1 MKKGY
6 ISWQKRNKGINMAH
20 VVRCITDDG
29 CVFVLAADT
38 TDISETSRQIH
49 NTSKVCTAALG
60 RALTGASFMGI
71 LLKGQDS
78 SVTLRFNGGGPAGSV
93 IAVADSDGNVRGYVM
108 NPDVNLPLNEKGK
121 LDVGGAVGT
130 DGFLTV
136 IKDIGMKEPFVG
148 QIPLV
153 SGEIAEDLTSYY
165 AISEQVPSVCA
176 LGVLVNPDLTVAVS
190 GGFLIQ
196 LLPTAD
202 DTIIEKVERG
212 LQGLPSVT
220 TMLAEGLTPEEICK
234 NVLPE
239 FNVEVLDTAECE
251 YKCNCSRERVEQALI
266 SVGREE
272 LLDMANDAAT
282 EVKCHFCPEVYKFTS
297 EDIRKLAENI

>member
-1 MKKGY
+1 
-6 ISWQKRNKGINMAH
+6 MAH
-20 VVRCITDDG
+20 IVRCITDDG

-190 GGFLIQ
+190 GGFLNQ

-234 NVLPE
+234 KVLPE

-251 YKCNCSRERVEQALI
+251 YRCNCSRERVEQALI

-272 LLDMANDAAT
+272 LLDMANDEAT

-297 EDIRKLAENI
+297 DDIRELAKNI

>member
-1 MKKGY
+1 
-6 ISWQKRNKGINMAH
+6 MAH

-148 QIPLV
+148 QVPLV

-202 DTIIEKVERG
+202 DTIIDKVERG

-234 NVLPE
+234 KVLPE

-251 YKCNCSRERVEQALI
+251 YRCNCSRERVEQALI

-272 LLDMANDAAT
+272 LLDMANDEVT

-297 EDIRKLAENI
+297 DDIKELAKNI

>member
-1 MKKGY
+1 
-6 ISWQKRNKGINMAH
+6 MAH
-20 VVRCITDDG
+20 LVRCLSDDG
-29 CVFVLAADT
+29 CVLVIAADT
-38 TDISETSRQIH
+38 TDISETARQIH

-71 LLKGQDS
+71 MLKGNDS

-93 IAVADSDGNVRGYVM
+93 IAVADMYGNVRGYVM
-108 NPDVNLPLNEKGK
+108 NPDVTLPLNEKGK

-165 AISEQVPSVCA
+165 AISEQIPSVCA

-212 LQGLPSVT
+212 LKGLPSVT
-220 TMLAEGLTPEEICK
+220 TMLAEGLTPEEISK
-234 NVLPE
+234 KVLPE
-239 FNVEVLDTAECE
+239 FNVEVLDTSECS
-251 YKCNCSRERVEQALI
+251 YKCNCSRERVEKAII
-266 SVGREE
+266 SVGKDELRE
-272 LLDMANDAAT
+272 MAKDEVT
-282 EVKCHFCPEVYKFTS
+282 EVKCHFCPEVYKFS
-297 EDIRKLAENI
+297 SDDINSLIDTL

>member
-1 MKKGY
+1 
-6 ISWQKRNKGINMAH
+6 MAH
-20 VVRCITDDG
+20 LVRSITDDG
-29 CVFVLAADT
+29 CVLVLAADT
-38 TDISETSRQIH
+38 TDISETARQIH

-60 RALTGASFMGI
+60 RALTGASFMGVM
-71 LLKGQDS
+71 LKGADS

-93 IAVADSDGNVRGYVM
+93 IAVADPDGNVRGYVM
-108 NPDVNLPLNEKGK
+108 NPDVTLPLNSKGK

-136 IKDIGMKEPFVG
+136 VKDIGMKEPFVG

-165 AISEQVPSVCA
+165 AISEQIPSVCG

-190 GGFLIQ
+190 GGFMIQ

-202 DTIIEKVERG
+202 ETIIDKVEKG

-234 NVLPE
+234 RVLPE
-239 FNVEVLDTAECE
+239 FNVEVLDTTECE
-251 YKCNCSRERVEQALI
+251 YRCNCSRERVEKAII
-266 SVGREE
+266 SVGKDELRE
-272 LLDMANDAAT
+272 MANDEVT
-282 EVKCHFCPEVYKFTS
+282 EVKCHFCPSVYKFTS
-297 EDIRKLAENI
+297 DDINALIESL

>member
-1 MKKGY
+1 
-6 ISWQKRNKGINMAH
+6 MAH
-20 VVRCITDDG
+20 TVRCITDDG
-29 CVFVLAADT
+29 CVFVLASDT
-38 TDISETSRQIH
+38 TDMVEQARQIH
-49 NTSKVCTAALG
+49 GTSKVCTAALG
-60 RALTGASFMGI
+60 RALTGASFMGYV
-71 LLKGQDS
+71 LKGKDS

-93 IAVADSDGNVRGYVM
+93 IAVADPEGNVRGYVM

-136 IKDIGMKEPFVG
+136 VKDIGMKEPFVG

-153 SGEIAEDLTSYY
+153 SGEIAEDITSYY
-165 AISEQVPSVCA
+165 AISEQIPSVCA
-176 LGVLVNPDLTVAVS
+176 LGVLVNPDLTVAVA

-202 DTIIEKVERG
+202 DTIIERVERG
-212 LQGLPSVT
+212 LKGLPSVT

-234 NVLPE
+234 KVLPE
-239 FNVEVLDTAECE
+239 FNVEVLDTAECS

-266 SVGREE
+266 SVGKEE
-272 LLDMANDAAT
+272 LMDMAKDDST
-282 EVKCHFCPEVYKFTS
+282 EVKCHFCPQVYKFTG
-297 EDIRKLAENI
+297 EDIMELIRNI

>member
-1 MKKGY
+1 
-6 ISWQKRNKGINMAH
+6 MAH

-148 QIPLV
+148 QVPLV

-165 AISEQVPSVCA
+165 AVSEQVPSVCA

-202 DTIIEKVERG
+202 DTIIDKVERG

-234 NVLPE
+234 KVLPE

-272 LLDMANDAAT
+272 LLDMAKEETT

-297 EDIRKLAENI
+297 DDIKELAKNI

>member
-1 MKKGY
+1 
-6 ISWQKRNKGINMAH
+6 MAH
-20 VVRCITDDG
+20 LVRSITDDG
-29 CVFVLAADT
+29 CVLVLAADT
-38 TDISETSRQIH
+38 TDISETARQIH

-60 RALTGASFMGI
+60 RALTGASFMGVM
-71 LLKGQDS
+71 LKGADS

-93 IAVADSDGNVRGYVM
+93 IAVADPDGNVRGYVM
-108 NPDVNLPLNEKGK
+108 NPDVTLPLNSKGK

-130 DGFLTV
+130 NGFLTV
-136 IKDIGMKEPFVG
+136 VKDIGMKEPFVG

-165 AISEQVPSVCA
+165 AISEQIPSVCG

-190 GGFLIQ
+190 GGFMIQ

-202 DTIIEKVERG
+202 ETIIDKVEKG

-234 NVLPE
+234 RVLPE
-239 FNVEVLDTAECE
+239 FNVEVLDTTECE
-251 YKCNCSRERVEQALI
+251 YRCNCSRERVEKAII
-266 SVGREE
+266 SVGKDELRE
-272 LLDMANDAAT
+272 MANDEVT
-282 EVKCHFCPEVYKFTS
+282 EVKCHFCPSVYKFTS
-297 EDIRKLAENI
+297 DDINALIESL

>member
-1 MKKGY
+1 
-6 ISWQKRNKGINMAH
+6 MAH

-202 DTIIEKVERG
+202 DTIIDKVERG

-220 TMLAEGLTPEEICK
+220 SMLAEGLTPEEICK
-234 NVLPE
+234 KVLPE

-272 LLDMANDAAT
+272 LLDMANDDVT

-297 EDIRKLAENI
+297 DDIKELAKSI

>member
-1 MKKGY
+1 
-6 ISWQKRNKGINMAH
+6 MAH

-165 AISEQVPSVCA
+165 AVSEQVPSVCA

-234 NVLPE
+234 KVLPE

-272 LLDMANDAAT
+272 LIDMANDEVT

-297 EDIRKLAENI
+297 DDIMELAKNI

>member
-1 MKKGY
+1 
-6 ISWQKRNKGINMAH
+6 MAH

-165 AISEQVPSVCA
+165 AVSEQVPSVCA

-202 DTIIEKVERG
+202 DTIIDKVERG
-212 LQGLPSVT
+212 LEGLPSVT

-234 NVLPE
+234 KVLPE

-272 LLDMANDAAT
+272 LLDMANDEVT

-297 EDIRKLAENI
+297 DDINELAKNI

>member
-1 MKKGY
+1 
-6 ISWQKRNKGINMAH
+6 MAH

-202 DTIIEKVERG
+202 DTIIDKVERG

-220 TMLAEGLTPEEICK
+220 SMLAEGLTPEEICK
-234 NVLPE
+234 KVLSE

-272 LLDMANDAAT
+272 LLDMANDDVT

-297 EDIRKLAENI
+297 DDIKELAKNI